1 MKTAIS
7 KFALML
13 TLVAANAA
21 FAHHELIVTPQPHA
35 PDSRPVPQV
44 RPAPQVSPVPQ
55 VRPVARPEPE
65 IRYRGPY
72 LTTYIAGGFGSGGD
86 VMGRFTDNYG
96 DTDRIRSGGGFMFEG
111 GLLAALDTST
121 MLRLTA
127 GYEID
132 TTGRI
137 NGASTFDRVRFDL
150 MFLRNF
156 GGHELGVGAT
166 AHTGVG
172 YRCDINSIC
181 SGDFEFDDALGYT
194 IEYALT
200 SLDNSAFRSSRVE
213 SRLHPLRNARL
224 GLRFTDIEYEPAS
237 GQAVNA
243 PNANQIIDGKS
254 LSLFLGFAF

>member
-1 MKTAIS
+1 MKTAIP
-7 KFALML
+7 KLALML
-13 TLVAANAA
+13 TLLTANAA
-21 FAHHELIVTPQPHA
+21 SAHHELIVTPQPHGS
-35 PDSRPVPQV
+35 DSRTIPQTQPVPQ
-44 RPAPQVSPVPQ
+44 A
-55 VRPVARPEPE
+55 RPVAQTAPE

-72 LTTYIAGGFGSGGD
+72 LTTYVAGGFGSGGD

-132 TTGRI
+132 TTGRT
-137 NGASTFDRVRFDL
+137 NGESTFDRVRFDL

-200 SLDNSAFRSSRVE
+200 SLDNTAFSGSQVE

-224 GLRFTDIEYEPAS
+224 GLRFTDIEYQPLSGVNTTNAS
-237 GQAVNA
+237 TPGE
-243 PNANQIIDGKS
+243 IIDGKS